1 LTGGT
6 YHQLRLVR
14 SQ

>member
-1 LTGGT
+1 M
-6 YHQLRLVR
+6 YERAIFRLVR